1 MKTLRFIG
9 TALLAVVL
17 CVNFA
22 ACSDD
27 DDEPNGETPSGKTL
41 KPSSLTWMDGSW
53 TDYSYDAQ
61 GRVSKVEE
69 YDETGDLYNS
79 TTIEYNDNNIVATTN
94 NGEHR
99 DVCTLNSNGQI
110 ERTVCTSSGS
120 TTTCD
125 YTYDGNGQLTS
136 ISYEDGESY
145 QLVWENGNLVRTE
158 IDSDIIT
165 CTYTSI
171 LPLLANLGYFGK
183 APQNMLETLTYTNKT
198 SGNATVIN
206 YSYELGQDGYVSKMS
221 GTSQGV
227 TIWGTL
233 AWE

>member
-69 YDETGDLYNS
+69 YDETGDLDNS
-79 TTIEYNDNNIVATTN
+79 TTIEYNDNNIVAITN
-94 NGEHR
+94 SSFGFRNG
-99 DVCTLNSNGQI
+99 
-110 ERTVCTSSGS
+110 
-120 TTTCD
+120 
-125 YTYDGNGQLTS
+125 
-136 ISYEDGESY
+136 YE
-145 QLVWENGNLVRTE
+145 
-158 IDSDIIT
+158 II
-165 CTYTSI
+165 
-171 LPLLANLGYFGK
+171 A
-183 APQNMLETLTYTNKT
+183 
-198 SGNATVIN
+198 
-206 YSYELGQDGYVSKMS
+206 
-221 GTSQGV
+221 
-227 TIWGTL
+227 
-233 AWE
+233 